1 MTQTPLR
8 LLVVDD
14 DRISRYLWRSIAEEM
29 GLEVLEAGDPE
40 QAQRFMEQIPP
51 HLVVLDVLFPG
62 GTGLDFLHA
71 LRHDERWREIP
82 VIVCSG
88 MAQWETV
95 VQFARE
101 GICTYLLK
109 PFQLEEARA
118 RLWEILSRRGLVPPE
133 AASGQAAGEAA
144 DPITPP
150 EKP

>member
-1 MTQTPLR
+1 MQAPLR

-14 DRISRYLWRSIAEEM
+14 DRISRHLWRVIGEQM

-40 QAQRFMEQIPP
+40 HAQRLMEQLRP

-62 GTGLDFLHA
+62 SSGLDFLRT
-71 LRHDERWREIP
+71 LRREERWREIP

-88 MAQWETV
+88 IAQLETV

-109 PFQLEEARA
+109 PFQLDEARA
-118 RLWEILSRRGLVPPE
+118 RIQEILYRRGLIPPT
-133 AASGQAAGEAA
+133 AASEGEEGSGSTES
-144 DPITPP
+144 PTEP
-150 EKP
+150 